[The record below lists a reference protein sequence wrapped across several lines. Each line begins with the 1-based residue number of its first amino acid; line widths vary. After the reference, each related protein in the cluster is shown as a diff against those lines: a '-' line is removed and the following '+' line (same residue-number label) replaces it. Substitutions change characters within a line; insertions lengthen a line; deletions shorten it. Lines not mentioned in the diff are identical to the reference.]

1 MTEFGSDASQDTS
14 SEPEFKLRMF
24 LSEKTDSWNIGR
36 WILCL
41 SQIYLLKIFQDI
53 FSLKSEL

>member
-24 LSEKTDSWNIGR
+24 LEKTDSWNIGR